1 MFEYTSKKMQ
11 IDFEM
16 IRNAMEHRGA
26 KGTSFEEVVRLFLE
40 EYFPKS
46 LDLSTGFIV
55 DSDGR
60 ESKQIDII
68 VSDSSKTPIFYEKG
82 ALRVVPV
89 ECVYSVIEVKS
100 LLDSTRLR
108 ECFENMA
115 SIRRLKK
122 KAYSKDPPYGTFS
135 VNQYDRIWPMW
146 DNPVNYYVFAIDSID
161 LNTVLSTMEERFAA
175 ENAPPHSRIDT
186 ICVQE
191 KGVICNRHKDGLDAL
206 PGLGSQLTCIPASL
220 RPPLLLF
227 YSLIG
232 IQFHSIPSL
241 ELHEYIAKLFE

>member
-1 MFEYTSKKMQ
+1 
-11 IDFEM
+11 
-16 IRNAMEHRGA
+16 
-26 KGTSFEEVVRLFLE
+26 
-40 EYFPKS
+40 
-46 LDLSTGFIV
+46 
-55 DSDGR
+55 
-60 ESKQIDII
+60 
-68 VSDSSKTPIFYEKG
+68 
-82 ALRVVPV
+82 
-89 ECVYSVIEVKS
+89 
-100 LLDSTRLR
+100 
-108 ECFENMA
+108 
-115 SIRRLKK
+115 
-122 KAYSKDPPYGTFS
+122 
-135 VNQYDRIWPMW
+135 
-146 DNPVNYYVFAIDSID
+146 
-161 LNTVLSTMEERFAA
+161 MEERFAA